1 MSGAARSLRVV
12 VVDDHPVFREGL
24 AAMLDALPD
33 IDVVGE
39 AADGL
44 QAVAITEVNAPD
56 VVVMDLHMPELDGVE
71 ATRRITATCA
81 DTAVLVLTMLDDDAS
96 VAAALD
102 AGARG
107 FLAKEADRTEI
118 VRAIAAVASGQ
129 AIFGA
134 SLARRLLSSVGISV
148 GRSSAQVG
156 DFVFL
161 TDREHE
167 VLDLVAL
174 GLTNAA
180 IAARLVISDKTVRN
194 HVSNI
199 FAKLHITDRAA
210 AVARAR
216 DAGYGTGTP

>member
-1 MSGAARSLRVV
+1 MSGAARTLRVV

-44 QAVAITEVNAPD
+44 QAVAMTEANAPD

-107 FLAKEADRTEI
+107 FLVKEADRTEI

-134 SLARRLLSSVGISV
+134 SLARRLLSSVGIAV
-148 GRSSAQVG
+148 GRSSTQVG

-216 DAGYGTGTP
+216 DAGYGTGTA